1 MVRRKKPKTSA
12 KRKMSEMISDM
23 AVGFFAVGDT
33 IGERENRLNAAC
45 TAWNMACASPEVRS
59 RQLEK
64 YTKGYLQI
72 NPVTSPSN
80 LADIINDME
89 LLIERKLE
97 LFPDDHRQIVNARVE
112 KVGSKYRI
120 EVVSATLQ

>member
-12 KRKMSEMISDM
+12 KRKMSEMISEM
-23 AVGFFAVGDT
+23 AVGFLAVGDT

-59 RQLEK
+59 RQLEQ
-64 YTKGYLQI
+64 YAKGYFQI

-80 LADIINDME
+80 LANIIKDME